1 MFNILNSK
9 CPVFWTQPVRFSE
22 LNLSDFQNSSS
33 QIFWAKPVRFSE
45 LNILKIFWTQHVPYS
60 ELYEYI
66 SHFLTSICQI
76 FRTQPF
82 EYFELNLSNILNS
95 TFQILWAKPVRFSEH
110 NILKIFWTQRVPY
123 IIFWTQPARFSELN
137 LSNILN
143 STRQIFWALSLSH
156 HWGRN
161 HTKGPFIFL
170 LGIHTVH
177 KRERKDWGPEV

>member
-1 MFNILNSK
+1 MSSFLNST
-9 CPVFWTQPVRFSE
+9 CQVFWAQPVRFSE

-76 FRTQPF
+76 FRTQPV
-82 EYFELNLSNILNS
+82 EYF
-95 TFQILWAKPVRFSEH
+95 
-110 NILKIFWTQRVPY
+110 
-123 IIFWTQPARFSELN
+123 ELN

-143 STRQIFWALSLSH
+143 STRQIFWALSLSPTIGAAITQKVLLYSYLAYIVIQYTRER
-156 HWGRN
+156 GRI
-161 HTKGPFIFL
+161 GVL
-170 LGIHTVH
+170 RYRGIHHCNDDRVGEKEWLIDWWGAGVH
-177 KRERKDWGPEV
+177 